1 VQLLLLAH
9 VGATLSA
16 AHAAPVRA
24 LKQFKVPTA
33 NSEPRSTTNG
43 SDGNLWF
50 TLGGENANVPS
61 KIGRITPADVIIEFG
76 SACEFCTVT
85 DIIQGPS
92 DVLYY
97 TSNNPVLGRITTSGE
112 ILDPIEIPNS
122 NVVAGNLAVH
132 GEEIWFTDFNNDS
145 LWRYDGSLGQF
156 TRFDVPEPSDTVV
169 DEAGIVWFTAPLE
182 PGIGDSTRR
191 PAP

>member
-1 VQLLLLAH
+1 VQLVLLAH

-16 AHAAPVRA
+16 AYAAPVRA

-33 NSEPRSTTNG
+33 NSEPRGTANG
-43 SDGNLWF
+43 FDGNLWF
-50 TLGGENANVPS
+50 TVGGENANVPS
-61 KIGRITPADVIIEFG
+61 KIGRITPADVITEFG

-97 TSNNPVLGRITTSGE
+97 TSNNPILGRITTSGE

-122 NVVAGNLAVH
+122 NVVAGNLAVRRA
-132 GEEIWFTDFNNDS
+132 
-145 LWRYDGSLGQF
+145 L
-156 TRFDVPEPSDTVV
+156 TRSK
-169 DEAGIVWFTAPLE
+169 IL
-182 PGIGDSTRR
+182 
-191 PAP
+191 